1 MILSILPHVLQ
12 LGDDSSQTE
21 ALEAFPI
28 GHVFDQVKVI
38 GNDKHYVYVS
48 FGSSSLFGQIH
59 QSKFDDNKS
68 LLDYSIDLLI
78 NLESLDLTKLIIC

>member
-1 MILSILPHVLQ
+1 MILLKLKHLKHSHW
-12 LGDDSSQTE
+12 TC
-21 ALEAFPI
+21 
-28 GHVFDQVKVI
+28 FDQVKVI